1 MNLIFDANYFFYRS
15 LFVVSSVKNKS
26 NTKFLDSQEDIDLF
40 IKKVK
45 QDFFHDIKLLN
56 KYFNIHRIL
65 FCMDDSSWR
74 KKLLEQYKGNRS
86 SDREKGDVNFDVF
99 FSEMGKLLDYFES
112 NYGVNICKIKTAEAD
127 DIMFLLSKT
136 FMNVLKEDSIIVTID
151 RDIYQLVDY
160 NHDTGNFSVIY
171 NNHSKNKNIVI
182 NSNLDC
188 FLKEILEKKVNLLE
202 SFGIEKDKNENI
214 RSLNKLVLN
223 TDLSFDI
230 VDRQQL
236 IESKIFLGDSSDNI
250 PNVYRKEIEGKKRP
264 KQITKTTLKKL
275 DEVLDL
281 QQLPKVDRYTNFEK
295 NLSKFSFELSKIL
308 NLTEE
313 EKDELE
319 KNIER
324 NGKLV
329 ILDERF
335 LPDSIKE
342 DFLEKSFIDKVKN
355 SDLKIKQMIE
365 DNDEEV
371 KNSKN
376 SSLIEVNFKI

>member
-151 RDIYQLVDY
+151 R
-160 NHDTGNFSVIY
+160 
-171 NNHSKNKNIVI
+171 
-182 NSNLDC
+182 
-188 FLKEILEKKVNLLE
+188 
-202 SFGIEKDKNENI
+202 
-214 RSLNKLVLN
+214 
-223 TDLSFDI
+223 
-230 VDRQQL
+230 
-236 IESKIFLGDSSDNI
+236 
-250 PNVYRKEIEGKKRP
+250 
-264 KQITKTTLKKL
+264 
-275 DEVLDL
+275 
-281 QQLPKVDRYTNFEK
+281 
-295 NLSKFSFELSKIL
+295 
-308 NLTEE
+308 
-313 EKDELE
+313 
-319 KNIER
+319 
-324 NGKLV
+324 
-329 ILDERF
+329 
-335 LPDSIKE
+335 
-342 DFLEKSFIDKVKN
+342 
-355 SDLKIKQMIE
+355 
-365 DNDEEV
+365 
-371 KNSKN
+371 
-376 SSLIEVNFKI
+376 